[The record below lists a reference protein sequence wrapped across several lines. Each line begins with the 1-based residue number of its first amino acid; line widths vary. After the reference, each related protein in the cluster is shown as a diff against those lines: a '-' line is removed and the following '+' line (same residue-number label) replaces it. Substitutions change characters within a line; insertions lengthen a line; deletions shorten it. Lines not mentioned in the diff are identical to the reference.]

1 MYKMSYA
8 EIMEGSARTQ
18 RDSERAALD
27 RAIALMTA
35 AEAKAAEAKDANS
48 SEVTDAVAYVQKL
61 WTFFIE
67 NLSDPR
73 NELNDELKRDLI
85 AIGVWA
91 VAESDRVLADP
102 STSFSALIDVN
113 KMIRD
118 GLA

>member
-8 EIMEGSARTQ
+8 EIMEGSARAA
-18 RDSERAALD
+18 REREKAALD

-35 AEAKAAEAKDANS
+35 AEAKATS
-48 SEVTDAVAYVQKL
+48 SADVTDAVAYVQKL

-67 NLSDPR
+67 NLADPR
-73 NELNDELKRDLI
+73 NELNDTLKRDLI

-91 VAESDRVLADP
+91 VAESDRILANP
-102 STSFSALIDVN
+102 SKSFSALIDVN

>member
-8 EIMEGSARTQ
+8 EIMETGARAA
-18 RDSERAALD
+18 RDREKAALD

-35 AEAKAAEAKDANS
+35 ADAKTTDPNEIA
-48 SEVTDAVAYVQKL
+48 DAVVYVQKL

-73 NELNDELKRDLI
+73 NELNDVLKRDLI
-85 AIGVWA
+85 AIGLWA
-91 VAESDRVLADP
+91 VAESDRVLSDP
-102 STSFSALIDVN
+102 SKSFSALIDVN

-118 GLA
+118 GLS

>member
-8 EIMEGSARTQ
+8 EVMEGSARDQ
-18 RDSERAALD
+18 REKEKAALD

-35 AEAKAAEAKDANS
+35 AEAKDTNS
-48 SEVTDAVAYVQKL
+48 SEVNDAVAYVQKL

-67 NLSDPR
+67 NLADPR
-73 NELNDELKRDLI
+73 NELNDSLKRDLI

-91 VAESDRVLADP
+91 VAESDRILADP

-118 GLA
+118 GLV

>member
-8 EIMEGSARTQ
+8 EIMEGSARAQ
-18 RDSERAALD
+18 REKEMAALD

-35 AEAKAAEAKDANS
+35 AEARQTGSE
-48 SEVTDAVAYVQKL
+48 EVTDAVAYVQKL

-73 NELNDELKRDLI
+73 NELNDALKRDLI
-85 AIGVWA
+85 AIGIWA
-91 VAESDRVLADP
+91 VAESDRILANP
-102 STSFSALIDVN
+102 SKSFSALIDVN
-113 KMIRD
+113 MMIRD

>member
-8 EIMEGSARTQ
+8 EIMEGNAQSQ
-18 RDSERAALD
+18 RESEKAALD

-35 AEAKAAEAKDANS
+35 AGAKDNAS
-48 SEVTDAVAYVQKL
+48 TEVTDAVAYVQKL
-61 WTFFIE
+61 WMFFIE

-73 NELNDELKRDLI
+73 NELDDALKRDLV

-91 VAESDRVLADP
+91 VAESDRILADP
-102 STSFSALIDVN
+102 SKSFSALIDVN

>member
-8 EIMEGSARTQ
+8 EIMEGDAREA
-18 RDSERAALD
+18 REREKAALD

-35 AEAKAAEAKDANS
+35 AQASDAS
-48 SEVTDAVAYVQKL
+48 SVNDAVAYVQKL
-61 WTFFIE
+61 WTFFIG
-67 NLSDPR
+67 NLNDPR
-73 NELNDELKRDLI
+73 NELNDALKRDLV

-102 STSFSALIDVN
+102 SKSFSALIDVN

>member
-8 EIMEGSARTQ
+8 EIMEGSARAQ
-18 RDSERAALD
+18 REREKAALD

-35 AEAKAAEAKDANS
+35 AEARSTGS

-73 NELNDELKRDLI
+73 NELNDSLKRDLI

-91 VAESDRVLADP
+91 VAESDRVLANP
-102 STSFSALIDVN
+102 SKGFSALIDVN

-118 GLA
+118 GLV

>member
-8 EIMEGSARTQ
+8 EIMEGSPHEQ
-18 RDSERAALD
+18 REKEKAALD

-35 AEAKAAEAKDANS
+35 AEAKEVNI
-48 SEVTDAVAYVQKL
+48 SEVGDAVAYVQKL

-73 NELNDELKRDLI
+73 NELSDELKRDLI

-91 VAESDRVLADP
+91 VAESDRILANP
-102 STSFSALIDVN
+102 SKSFSALIDVN

>member
-8 EIMEGSARTQ
+8 EIMEGGARAA
-18 RDSERAALD
+18 REREKAALD

-35 AEAKAAEAKDANS
+35 AESKEIASAEVN
-48 SEVTDAVAYVQKL
+48 DAVAYVQKL

-73 NELNDELKRDLI
+73 NELNDALKQDLI

-91 VAESDRVLADP
+91 VAESDRILANP
-102 STSFSALIDVN
+102 SKSFTALIDVN

>member
-8 EIMEGSARTQ
+8 EIMEGSARAQ
-18 RDSERAALD
+18 REKEKAALD

-35 AEAKAAEAKDANS
+35 AEAKANS
-48 SEVTDAVAYVQKL
+48 ESELSDAVAYVQKL

-67 NLSDPR
+67 NLTDPR
-73 NELNDELKRDLI
+73 NELNDDLKRDLI

-91 VAESDRVLADP
+91 VAESDRILANP
-102 STSFSALIDVN
+102 SKSFTALIDVN

-118 GLA
+118 GLV

>member
-8 EIMEGSARTQ
+8 EIMESGAHAAR
-18 RDSERAALD
+18 EREKAALD
-27 RAIALMTA
+27 RAIALLTA
-35 AEAKAAEAKDANS
+35 AEAKATEATEATDVA
-48 SEVTDAVAYVQKL
+48 DAVVYVQKL

-73 NELNDELKRDLI
+73 NELNDALKRDLI

-91 VAESDRVLADP
+91 VAESDRILANP
-102 STSFSALIDVN
+102 SKSFSALIDVN

>member
-8 EIMEGSARTQ
+8 EIMEGSARAQ
-18 RDSERAALD
+18 REREKEALD

-35 AEAKAAEAKDANS
+35 AEAKDPNS
-48 SEVTDAVAYVQKL
+48 SEVSDAVAYVQKL

-73 NELNDELKRDLI
+73 NELSDPLRRDLI

-91 VAESDRVLADP
+91 VAESDRILTNP
-102 STSFSALIDVN
+102 SKSFTALIDVN

-118 GLA
+118 GLV

>member
-8 EIMEGSARTQ
+8 EIMEGSASDQ
-18 RDSERAALD
+18 RAKEKAALD

-35 AEAKAAEAKDANS
+35 AEAKDTNS
-48 SEVTDAVAYVQKL
+48 SEVNDAVAYVQKL

-73 NELNDELKRDLI
+73 NELNDALKRDLI

-91 VAESDRVLADP
+91 VAESDRVLSDP
-102 STSFSALIDVN
+102 STGFSALIDVN

-118 GLA
+118 GLV

>member
-8 EIMEGSARTQ
+8 EIMEGSARAQ
-18 RDSERAALD
+18 REREKEALD

-35 AEAKAAEAKDANS
+35 VS
-48 SEVTDAVAYVQKL
+48 DAVAYVQKL

-73 NELNDELKRDLI
+73 NELSDSLRSDLI

-91 VAESDRVLADP
+91 VAESDRILANP
-102 STSFSALIDVN
+102 SKSFTALIDVN

>member
-8 EIMEGSARTQ
+8 EIMEGSAREQ
-18 RDSERAALD
+18 REKEKAALD

-35 AEAKAAEAKDANS
+35 AEAQATSPD
-48 SEVTDAVAYVQKL
+48 EVNDAVAYVQKL

-73 NELNDELKRDLI
+73 NELNDDLKRDLI

-102 STSFSALIDVN
+102 SKGFSALIDVN

>member
-8 EIMEGSARTQ
+8 EIMEGPARTQ

-35 AEAKAAEAKDANS
+35 AEAK
-48 SEVTDAVAYVQKL
+48 EVDSTEVNDAVAYVQKL

-91 VAESDRVLADP
+91 VAESDRILANP
-102 STSFSALIDVN
+102 TKSFSALIDVN

>member
-8 EIMEGSARTQ
+8 EIMEGSARAQ
-18 RDSERAALD
+18 RDKEKAALD

-35 AEAKAAEAKDANS
+35 AEATANS
-48 SEVTDAVAYVQKL
+48 ASELTDAVAYVQKL

-91 VAESDRVLADP
+91 VAESDRILANP
-102 STSFSALIDVN
+102 SKSFSSLIDVN

-118 GLA
+118 GLS

>member
-8 EIMEGSARTQ
+8 EIMEGGARVA
-18 RDSERAALD
+18 REREKSALD

-35 AEAKAAEAKDANS
+35 AEAKATDPNDVA
-48 SEVTDAVAYVQKL
+48 DAVVYVQKL

-73 NELNDELKRDLI
+73 NELNDDLKRDLI

-91 VAESDRVLADP
+91 VAESDRILANP
-102 STSFSALIDVN
+102 SKSFSALIDVN